1 MAGGATR
8 ATLALDDAGAIYLVH
23 RYDVTEKVGDGYG
36 EAVAAAIGMEHARV
50 FKTLVATVE
59 DEPVIAVIPVD
70 RRLSTKRLARAVGG
84 KHCSLVAPVTAQRE
98 TGYVTGGISPFGQ
111 RMRHR
116 LILDSSAEVH
126 ETIVVSGGRRGL
138 QLELSPQTLLDLT
151 GGSVAVIVED

>member
-8 ATLALDDAGAIYLVH
+8 ATVVLDDAGAIYQVH
-23 RYDVTEKVGDGYG
+23 RYDVPEKVGDGYG
-36 EAVAAAIGMEHARV
+36 EAVAAAIGLGPSRV
-50 FKTLVATVE
+50 FKTLVAEVD

-84 KHCSLVAPVTAQRE
+84 KHCSLVSPAIAERE

-111 RMRHR
+111 RKRHR
-116 LILDSSAEVH
+116 LIVDSSAEDH
-126 ETIVVSGGRRGL
+126 ETIAVSGGQRGL

-151 GGSVAVIVED
+151 NGAAAVIVDD